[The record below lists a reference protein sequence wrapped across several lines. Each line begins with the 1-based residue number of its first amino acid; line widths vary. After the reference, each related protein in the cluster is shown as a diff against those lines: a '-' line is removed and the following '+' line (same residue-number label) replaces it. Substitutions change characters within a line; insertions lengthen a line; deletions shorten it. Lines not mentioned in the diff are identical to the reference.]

1 MSPLSQSLPTEHAR
15 QVFTSSDTNNDGSVS
30 ALEFVNIMMK
40 IRKYRM
46 SSFVQDHLLSVS
58 PSSNYSN
65 EHHVSNMTGSRRWP
79 H

>member
-40 IRKYRM
+40 IRNHAQSCTYANIIIDIYIYIEREIYSYRM
-46 SSFVQDHLLSVS
+46 C
-58 PSSNYSN
+58 
-65 EHHVSNMTGSRRWP
+65 W
-79 H
+79 